1 MLSRGR
7 RIARL
12 LLVSGFVAS
21 LVPLAAPALGAPHE
35 PDDPI
40 QNPDLDAVCG
50 LDVLMILD
58 ESGSIENS
66 DATDNVIDAY
76 TTFVSALNNTGSR
89 VGVVEFSQVAR
100 LPIAEYVTVT
110 DETLANRFLPYIN
123 NNYDPGGNTNWEDA
137 LRAARYF
144 MERPSLETP
153 HLVMFITD
161 GDPTEAIDWN
171 AVTYDPGSTNAARN
185 EYELKIPLSAG
196 NETNGSDA
204 NPGKDRAV
212 PNANGIKF
220 QGSHMFTVG
229 IGNALD
235 NQSSVDRLIDVSGD
249 DIFDG
254 SDALDIST
262 DDLALVTDFDDLA
275 AALRQAAFGL
285 CAPSV
290 TVQKAADATPD
301 TGLEDAFPVSGFE
314 ITGEVTAPGGVSDWL
329 IPPDATGTTVTQVT
343 DGAGFATFQWQPGAE
358 GAAQMTIT
366 EEDPAADPATA
377 DYVLDPAFSECTYIT
392 ADNDTPQPVPDF
404 TLEPLGYRVTVPF
417 ESIVTCQLL
426 NRIPAAPDINIEKH
440 TLTVDADLPG
450 GALFVPAG
458 DEVIWEYVVTNTGN
472 VTLNDVTVTDDQTG
486 AVTTCPS
493 DTLAP
498 GESMTCEVTGIA
510 EDTTALPG
518 GVYANVGSV
527 SGEDAEGTVV
537 TDEDP
542 SHYEAATSGVRI
554 VKQIVTPT
562 TLGGAPDP
570 ANTFDANTLEDGPMV
585 AVGEDIQYTF
595 EVSNVGTADMTSYT
609 VTDPVL
615 GAITCPGGADGIV
628 AGEPAEL
635 CTPVAATSL
644 AGLNPNLAIVE
655 GTFDGDPDPHFDSDP
670 AVYFGAAPAIDVEK
684 LTNLVDADLP
694 ADAPEIP
701 VGEEVVWLY
710 QVTNTGNVPLDS
722 FILSDDQQGT
732 PACPRPTLPVG
743 ETLYCFLEATSEP
756 TIGLPGGVYANEATV
771 ASDAAVHTIL
781 GGDPLTVPV
790 GDTDPSHYRGMLP
803 QIDIEKATNGE
814 DADLPTGPFIV
825 PGSGVTWD
833 YVVTNTGNL
842 TLDNV
847 AVLDP
852 VLRSVVCTQADFVP
866 GAQFSC
872 QASGAAVEG
881 QYVNGGLAVGIT
893 LNPQLVVD
901 FDLSHYYGVSG
912 TINLEKH
919 TNGFDADTV
928 EESPYLDVG
937 EDVTWSYIVR
947 NEGNSAMSD
956 IAVVD
961 DQLGAISCPSD
972 TLAVNEEMT
981 CTATGTAEQGLYENT
996 ATVTGV
1002 DAAGTAHDDT
1012 DPSHYRGVVPGI
1024 VVEKL
1029 TNGQDADEPPGVQI
1043 GQEDEI
1049 VWTYAV
1055 TTGGH
1060 PTADITV
1067 IDDDPNVQPVYVS
1080 GDTNDNGI
1088 LEFGEVWIFQ
1098 ATGSATE
1105 AQYENT
1111 ATVDGFDNIDET
1123 PVSDTDPSNY
1133 QAVISVTGG
1142 DFSIAPYAVG
1152 IILLGLALLVALRMR
1167 RRQN

>member
-1 MLSRGR
+1 LS
-7 RIARL
+7 RL
-12 LLVSGFVAS
+12 LLTIGLFAG
-21 LVPLAAPALGAPHE
+21 LMPFAAPALGAPYE

-40 QNPDLDAVCG
+40 ENPNLDAVCG

-89 VGVVEFSQVAR
+89 VGVVEFSKVAR
-100 LPIAEYVTVT
+100 LPIDEYVTVT
-110 DETLANRFLPYIN
+110 DQTLANRFLPYIN
-123 NNYDPGGNTNWEDA
+123 NNYDPSGNTNWEDA

-171 AVTYDPGSTNAARN
+171 RVTYDPGNPSVGQN
-185 EYELKIPLSAG
+185 EYENKLPLTG
-196 NETNGSDA
+196 DEETNSSDA

-212 PNANGIKF
+212 SNANGIKF

-235 NQSSVDRLIDVSGD
+235 NQSSVDRLIDVSGP

-254 SDALDIST
+254 LDDPLDIST

-275 AALRQAAFGL
+275 AALRAAAFGL

-290 TVQKAADATPD
+290 TVQKAADSTPD
-301 TGLEDAFPVSGFE
+301 TGLEDAFPVSGVE

-329 IPPDATGTTVTQVT
+329 IPPDATGTTAVQET

-358 GAAQMTIT
+358 GAAQMTVT
-366 EEDPAADPATA
+366 EQDPATDPA
-377 DYVLDPAFSECTYIT
+377 TEDYVLDPAFSECTFIT
-392 ADNDTPQPVPDF
+392 AGNDTPQPVPDF
-404 TLEPLGYRVTVPF
+404 VLEPLGYSFTVPF

-426 NRIPAAPDINIEKH
+426 NRIPAAPAIDIEKF
-440 TLTVDADLPG
+440 TEGSDADEPD
-450 GALFVPAG
+450 GADVPFVPAG
-458 DEVIWEYVVTNTGN
+458 EQVSWEYVVTNTGN
-472 VTLNDVTVTDDQTG
+472 VTLTGVTVTDAPAQT
-486 AVTTCPS
+486 VTCPET
-493 DTLAP
+493 TLPP
-498 GESMTCEVTGIA
+498 GESMTCTA
-510 EDTTALPG
+510 SATAADTTGMPD
-518 GVYANVGSV
+518 GVYANTATVTGTYE
-527 SGEDAEGTVV
+527 GATETDA
-537 TDEDP
+537 DP
-542 SHYEAATSGVRI
+542 SHYASATSGVRI
-554 VKQIVTPT
+554 IKRIVTPT
-562 TLGGAPDP
+562 VLGGDPDP
-570 ANTFDANTLEDGPMV
+570 SNTFDANTQSDVPAV
-585 AVGEDIQYTF
+585 AVGEDIEYTF
-595 EVSNVGTADMTSYT
+595 EVSNAGTADITSYT
-609 VTDPVL
+609 VDDPVL
-615 GAITCPGGADGIV
+615 GPITCPGGADGIV
-628 AGEPAEL
+628 AGGPSEFCDPFPTTSVAGAQRNMAVVNAEFA
-635 CTPVAATSL
+635 V
-644 AGLNPNLAIVE
+644 
-655 GTFDGDPDPHFDSDP
+655 GDPHSDSDP
-670 AVYFGAAPAIDVEK
+670 ARYFGAAPDIDVEK

-701 VGEEVVWLY
+701 VGERVVWIY
-710 QVTNTGNVPLDS
+710 RVENTGNVPLGS
-722 FILSDDQQGT
+722 FTLTDDQQGT

-743 ETLYCFLEATSEP
+743 AVHYCFLTATAEP

-771 ASDAAVHTIL
+771 TSEAPVHTIL
-781 GGDPLTVPV
+781 GGAPLTVPV
-790 GDTDPSHYRGMLP
+790 GDDDPSHYRGMLP
-803 QIDIEKATNGE
+803 DIDIEKATNGD

-825 PGSGVTWD
+825 PGAGVTWD

-842 TLDNV
+842 TLANV

-852 VLRSVVCTQADFVP
+852 VLRSVVCTQADVVP
-866 GAQFSC
+866 GGQFSC
-872 QASGAAVEG
+872 QATGTAVEG

-893 LNPQLVVD
+893 QNPQLVVD

-912 TINLEKH
+912 TINLEKF

-947 NEGNSAMSD
+947 NEGNSVMSD

-961 DQLGAISCPSD
+961 DQLGAITCPSD

-996 ATVTGV
+996 ATVTGL
-1002 DAAGTAHDDT
+1002 DAAGTAHEDT
-1012 DPSHYRGVVPGI
+1012 DPSHYRGVEPGI
-1024 VVEKL
+1024 FVEKL
-1029 TNGQDADEPPGVQI
+1029 TNGQDADEAPGVQI

-1060 PTADITV
+1060 PTADVTV
-1067 IDDDPNVQPVYVS
+1067 IDDDPAVQPVYVS
-1080 GDTNDNGI
+1080 GDSNDNGI
-1088 LEFGEVWIFQ
+1088 LEFGEVWIYQ

-1111 ATVDGFDNIDET
+1111 ATVDGFDNIDEI

-1142 DFSIAPYAVG
+1142 DFSMAPYAAG
-1152 IILLGLALLVALRMR
+1152 IILLGLALLVTLRMR